1 MNSLF
6 NTPFEISLRAL
17 LMLETAGEQWETADM
32 LAAADFITVY
42 GRDFGISNENLH
54 GENSFKFSEF
64 TLRRELMKK
73 AVKLLVKNSLISVS
87 PTDNGFSYS
96 INQKGINYC
105 ARFTNDYA
113 DSYRRLAKQAQAY
126 MAGKSEREVLALINR
141 HAVSSLQRS
150 EIDV

>member
-1 MNSLF
+1 MNNVF

-17 LMLETAGEQWETADM
+17 LILETAGERWVTADM
-32 LAAADFITVY
+32 IAAADFITVY
-42 GRDFGISNENLH
+42 GRDFGISDVNLH

-73 AVKLLVKNSLISVS
+73 AVKLLVKNGLINVS

-96 INQKGINYC
+96 INQKGIDYC

-113 DSYRRLAKQAQAY
+113 DTYRRLAKQARAY
-126 MAGKSEREVLALINR
+126 IAGKSEREMLALINR
-141 HAVSSLQRS
+141 HALSSLQRS